1 MFRGKRNILIL
12 SLIVLGIAGAAFVY
26 WAVVRSK
33 NLGTAQYQ
41 TARVTA
47 GAISETVTAD
57 GSVHAKQTT
66 VLSWRTSGNIANIS
80 VKVGDKVKAG
90 QVIATLDPA
99 SLSPAL
105 LKARSDLIDAQHAL
119 DDLMQS
125 QVNQAKAQND
135 LAKAQKNLKD
145 QLYKQEL
152 LRKPNASP
160 TNLEAAQAAYDAAQA
175 QLNQAN
181 QIYSLVQGRPENDV
195 QRLQAASQV
204 VVAQRRV
211 QDAQINLTFAQ
222 STPDVKTQSDT
233 NTQVEIAQ
241 AVLKEAQR
249 AWDRVKDGPSQ
260 DDINA
265 AKAKIEAIQASLSQA
280 EISTPFAGTI
290 TQLVG
295 NAGDV
300 VKTGSV
306 LARLED
312 MSQIHAKIS
321 VPEVDINR
329 IRPDQPAVLAFDAIP
344 SRTYP
349 ATVIEIGRVGV
360 LNQGAVNFDVEA
372 MIQNPDEAIRSGMT
386 ASVSITVEHADHSL
400 LIPNQAI
407 RFNKQSQRIVFI
419 LNNNQLTQ
427 IPIKVGIS
435 DSAQTQILSGNI
447 KEGDM
452 VVLNPPSVS
461 AGN

>member
-12 SLIVLGIAGAAFVY
+12 SLIVLGIAGAALAFWMV
-26 WAVVRSK
+26 ARPKSV
-33 NLGTAQYQ
+33 GTAQYQ

-47 GAISETVTAD
+47 GALSETVMAD
-57 GSVHAKQTT
+57 GAVHAKQTT

-90 QVIATLDPA
+90 QTIATLDPA

-119 DDLMQS
+119 DDLLQS
-125 QVNQAKAQND
+125 QVNRAKAQD
-135 LAKAQKNLKD
+135 ALVQAQKNLND
-145 QLYKQEL
+145 LLYKQEL
-152 LRKPNASP
+152 FKKPNASP
-160 TNLEAAQAAYDAAQA
+160 TNIEVAQAAYDEAQA

-181 QIYSLVQGRPENDV
+181 QFYSLVQGRPENDV

-204 VVAQRRV
+204 VTAQRRL
-211 QDAQINLTFAQ
+211 QDALINLTFAQ
-222 STPDVKTQSDT
+222 STPDANTQLDT

-241 AVLKEAQR
+241 SSLKDAQR
-249 AWDRVKDGPSQ
+249 EWDRIKNGPSQ
-260 DDINA
+260 DDVNA
-265 AKAKIEAIQASLSQA
+265 ARIKIDAIQASLSQA

-290 TQLVG
+290 TQVLG
-295 NAGDV
+295 KEGDV
-300 VKTGSV
+300 VNAGTV
-306 LARLED
+306 LVRLED
-312 MSQIHAKIS
+312 MTQIHAKIS
-321 VPEVDINR
+321 VPEVDISR
-329 IRPDQPAVLAFDAIP
+329 IRPDQPATLVFDAIP

-372 MIQNPDEAIRSGMT
+372 MIQNPDEAIRPGMT
-386 ASVSITVEHADHSL
+386 ASVTITVAHVDHSVL
-400 LIPNQAI
+400 VPNQAI
-407 RFNKQSQRIVFI
+407 RFTKQGQKTVYI
-419 LNNNQLTQ
+419 LDNNQLTQ
-427 IPIKVGIS
+427 VPIKVGIS
-435 DSAQTQILSGNI
+435 DSVQTQVLSGNI